1 MEKVIINGTTYVPE
15 TEAKAKAMAVT
26 DGMEYVIVRTYSAG
40 VHMGYLK
47 SREIGGKEVTLVNAR
62 RAWYWAGAF
71 TLSAMAMNGVSKPSE
86 CKFSTTVPEIILTE
100 AIEIIPCTEKAKE
113 ILEGVSDHD
122 PE

>member
-15 TEAKAKAMAVT
+15 TEATTIA
-26 DGMEYVIVRTYSAG
+26 DGMKYVIVRTYSAG

-47 SREIGGKEVTLVNAR
+47 DRKIGGKEVTLVNAR

-71 TLSAMAMNGVSKPSE
+71 TLSAMAVDGVSKPDE

-113 ILEGVSDHD
+113 ILEGVSDYE
-122 PE
+122 PK

>member
-15 TEAKAKAMAVT
+15 TEAMAIT
-26 DGMEYVIVRTYSAG
+26 DGMKYVIVRTYSAG

-47 SREIGGKEVTLVNAR
+47 NREIGGKEVTLVNAR